1 MKKLHIIWLVCN
13 ILFVADVAALKHYEG
28 QPEAAII
35 AFPLLGAML
44 LAAACAVRL
53 RGEG

>member
-1 MKKLHIIWLVCN
+1 MNKVLIIWAVCN
-13 ILFVADVAALKHYEG
+13 GLFVADVVALKHYANK
-28 QPEAAII
+28 PEAAII
-35 AFPLLGAML
+35 AVPALGAVL